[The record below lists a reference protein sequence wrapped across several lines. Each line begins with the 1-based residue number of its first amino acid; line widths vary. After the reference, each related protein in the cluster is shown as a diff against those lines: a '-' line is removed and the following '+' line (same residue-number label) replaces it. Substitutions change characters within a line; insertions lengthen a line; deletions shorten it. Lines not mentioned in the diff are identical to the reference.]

1 MQDYKITFSSE
12 KHSIRMILHILYF
25 SYTYKIYTFSMKC
38 YILKSYQFIFF
49 LTCITND
56 DILYETKHV
65 NKLLKQTSLYEIEKP
80 L

>member
-1 MQDYKITFSSE
+1 M
-12 KHSIRMILHILYF
+12 LHI
-25 SYTYKIYTFSMKC
+25 KIIPVY
-38 YILKSYQFIFF
+38 FF

-65 NKLLKQTSLYEIEKP
+65 NKLLKQTTPDEIEKP